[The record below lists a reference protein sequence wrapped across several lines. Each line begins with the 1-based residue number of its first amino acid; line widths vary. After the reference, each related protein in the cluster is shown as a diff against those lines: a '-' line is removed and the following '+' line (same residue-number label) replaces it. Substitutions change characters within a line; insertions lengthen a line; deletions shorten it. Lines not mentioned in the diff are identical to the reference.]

1 MPRRN
6 KPQNPYTPP
15 AKKNR
20 KAARK
25 SVHIEEKKL
34 GRHNA
39 YGFAYFEEHKIVLDP
54 RLRGKHKLEILL
66 HELLHIADP
75 EMEEKEVIRIS
86 KVLAHNA
93 WRYGVR
99 FVHVK

>member
-6 KPQNPYTPP
+6 NSLNPYQPP
-15 AKKNR
+15 PKKERNPR
-20 KAARK
+20 RA
-25 SVHIEEKKL
+25 VEMEEKKL

-39 YGFAYFEEHKIVLDP
+39 YAFAYFDEHKIVLDP
-54 RLRGKHKLEILL
+54 RLKGKHKLEIFL

-75 EMEEKEVIRIS
+75 EMEEKDVVRIS
-86 KVLAHNA
+86 KVLSHNA
-93 WRYGVR
+93 WRHGVR